1 MQKRSYTAEFK
12 TKVILELLRGEREVN
27 EIASEYEIAPNQLR
41 NWKAEFLDNAVVAF
55 DRNRDRKLRDELDS
69 KQREADQLAK
79 KVGQLTIEVDFLK
92 KTLERK
98 ELLIVAARYC
108 GNTIQPR
115 QAACR
120 YQRPQ
125 TCSVSAGRAFIT
137 HRPSPQI
144 RSLPRKT

>member
-98 ELLIVAARYC
+98 
-108 GNTIQPR
+108 
-115 QAACR
+115 
-120 YQRPQ
+120 
-125 TCSVSAGRAFIT
+125 
-137 HRPSPQI
+137 
-144 RSLPRKT
+144 